1 MNNIMET
8 QKYPQGAIWR
18 KWDLHIH
25 SKYSLENRAKLDVS
39 TIFEK
44 AINNGMSVISITD
57 HSNFDSLDE
66 IWNVWENGKV
76 VFSGTEQRINELID
90 FFPGIE
96 LKANTG
102 KRGVHLIAI
111 FPRMINK
118 KKANKEFLISEFL
131 SKIDCSKNDI
141 EIAGNTDYSK
151 GLFEIS
157 VDIEKTCN
165 KVHELGG
172 VVIVHAGYDKDHSI
186 EKEIAHHSENANDEE
201 ILNSLGP
208 HKEKLMRNFID
219 ICELSKESKKSIDF
233 YLEKF
238 NKPTVVFSDS
248 HEDYKGEKFTWIKAD
263 PTMDGL
269 KQVINEPDRVFIG
282 DKPQIISKINLHKTK
297 FINKIKINPVK
308 GYAQKHGKWFED
320 VEIELN
326 KELVGIIG
334 NKGSGKSALA
344 DIIALCS
351 FYKDDKNFSFLVPKK
366 FRDKNLAQ
374 NFESTIIWE
383 DGTPNTVNLNNSFK
397 TEEGV
402 LERVKYLPQ
411 GYFEDLCN
419 EFESLNKFK
428 HELENV
434 VFQHL
439 PDDEKFNKNTFEDLI
454 EFRKRT
460 VEKEI
465 SIIQTDISELNK
477 VIISYEKKE
486 NKKYSD
492 EIKVKIAQKEAELK
506 ALQEPAKVEDP
517 NKNPEIA
524 ILNKALLE
532 KIQLIKKEIDDI
544 SNNIEKTKQE
554 KTDLVNEV
562 ADLNNIKDD
571 ITIVLN
577 ELKSIKE
584 KHKSQ
589 LDEKYKINID
599 EIIKVEANFS
609 SIDKLIKKNEKSIDE
624 KKILLG
630 EKILKFDEFDEK
642 SENNTLIVKYE
653 EKKKELEVEQ
663 NKLDEPQ
670 KKYQKYLEDYQ
681 IFEKQKKDIIGDENK
696 FDSKTWLEK
705 EKNFIENGL
714 QQKITELHIQRLNL
728 VEQIFLKKS
737 AILNIYHTAK
747 SSIDEI
753 IEGNRSLLKGYEIN
767 IDASLSLVY
776 SFEKSFFDYIN
787 QGVRGSFYGTS
798 DGSFVLKKILE
809 TKNIE
814 SKEDILLFLT
824 EIIDHLKS
832 DKRPNSNNEKV
843 FIGTQIADL
852 DDFYNFLFSLDY
864 IDYNYELKLGD
875 KKLESLS
882 PGEKGALLL
891 VFYLLLD
898 KSDIPLILD
907 QPEDNLDNNSV
918 ANILV
923 PFIKEAKKKRQIIM
937 VTHNPNLAVVADA
950 EQIIYV
956 NIDKNDGNKFSFTSG
971 SIEDKIINKCIVN
984 VLEGTMPAFNQR
996 KRKYYE

>member
-18 KWDLHIH
+18 KWDLHLHTPSSDDYKNKTVSNQDIINTI
-25 SKYSLENRAKLDVS
+25 YS
-39 TIFEK
+39 
-44 AINNGMSVISITD
+44 NGIECVAITD
-57 HSNFDSLDE
+57 HHIIDGERIKEL
-66 IWNVWENGKV
+66 
-76 VFSGTEQRINELID
+76 QRLGIEKGITV
-90 FFPGIE
+90 FPGIE
-96 LKANTG
+96 
-102 KRGVHLIAI
+102 
-111 FPRMINK
+111 
-118 KKANKEFLISEFL
+118 FL
-131 SKIDCSKNDI
+131 SDARGDEPIHFIGIFSEYCNIDYVWGQIENNTKIKDIKGKNR
-141 EIAGNTDYSK
+141 
-151 GLFEIS
+151 
-157 VDIEKTCN
+157 
-165 KVHELGG
+165 KVHEVYCDLEDTIKLIKELGG
-172 VVIVHAGYDKDHSI
+172 IVSIHAGDKSNSI
-186 EKEIAHHSENANDEE
+186 ECIT
-201 ILNSLGP
+201 NSLP
-208 HKEKLMRNFID
+208 HTMAQKTD
-219 ICELSKESKKSIDF
+219 IATIVDIYELGKESDQDGYRKIVFPFIKKVI
-233 YLEKF
+233 
-238 NKPTVVFSDS
+238 PMIICSDNHKIS
-248 HEDYKGEKFTWIKAD
+248 DYKLKQNCWIKAD
-263 PTMDGL
+263 PTFEGL

-282 DKPQIISKINLHKTK
+282 DKPEIISKINLHKTK

-308 GYAQKHGKWFED
+308 GYAQKHGKWFENVD
-320 VEIELN
+320 IELN

-374 NFESTIIWE
+374 NFESTILWE

-402 LERVKYLPQ
+402 VERVKYLPQ

-439 PDDEKFNKNTFEDLI
+439 PDDEKFNRNTFEDLI

-477 VIISYEKKE
+477 LIISYERKE

-524 ILNKALLE
+524 KLNKTLLE

-544 SNNIEKTKQE
+544 SINIEKTKQE

-630 EKILKFDEFDEK
+630 EKILKLDEFDEK
-642 SENNTLIVKYE
+642 SENKTLIVKLE
-653 EKKKELEVEQ
+653 EKKKELEFEQ

-681 IFEKQKKDIIGDENK
+681 IFEKQKKDIIGDDNK

-714 QQKITELHIQRLNL
+714 QQKIAELHIQRLNL

-753 IEGNRSLLKGYEIN
+753 IEGNKSLLKGYEIN
-767 IDASLSLVY
+767 IDASLNLIY

-814 SKEDILLFLT
+814 SNDDILHFLT
-824 EIIDHLKS
+824 EIIDHLKF

-852 DDFYNFLFSLDY
+852 ESFYNFLFSLDY

>member
-1 MNNIMET
+1 MET

-18 KWDLHIH
+18 KWDLHLH
-25 SKYSLENRAKLDVS
+25 TPSSEDYENKSISNED
-39 TIFEK
+39 I
-44 AINNGMSVISITD
+44 INTLYFNDIRCAAITD
-57 HSNFDSLDE
+57 HH
-66 IWNVWENGKV
+66 
-76 VFSGTEQRINELID
+76 LID
-90 FFPGIE
+90 CSRIIDLQELGKEKDITILPGIE
-96 LKANTG
+96 FLSDARGDEPVHFIGIFSENCDINFVWAQIENNTKIKDVKG
-102 KRGVHLIAI
+102 
-111 FPRMINK
+111 K
-118 KKANKEFLISEFL
+118 KKKRN
-131 SKIDCSKNDI
+131 
-141 EIAGNTDYSK
+141 EIYCDLEETVK
-151 GLFEIS
+151 FI
-157 VDIEKTCN
+157 K
-165 KVHELGG
+165 ELGG
-172 VVIVHAGYDKDHSI
+172 IVTIHAGKKSNSI
-186 EKEIAHHSENANDEE
+186 ENITNALPHGIAQKEDIAKIVDFFE
-201 ILNSLGP
+201 LG
-208 HKEKLMRNFID
+208 
-219 ICELSKESKKSIDF
+219 KESDVDEYKKIVIKYLKKTINKEHPLVLCSDNHNVADF
-233 YLEKF
+233 KLKQ
-238 NKPTVVFSDS
+238 NC
-248 HEDYKGEKFTWIKAD
+248 WIKAD
-263 PTMDGL
+263 PTFEGL

-282 DKPQIISKINLHKTK
+282 DKPEIVTKVNLHKTK

-308 GYAQKHGKWFED
+308 GYAQKHGKWFENVD
-320 VEIELN
+320 IELN

-402 LERVKYLPQ
+402 VERVKYLPQ

-419 EFESLNKFK
+419 EFESLKKFK

-465 SIIQTDISELNK
+465 SIIQSDISELNK
-477 VIISYEKKE
+477 LIISYERKE
-486 NKKYSD
+486 NKKYKD
-492 EIKVKIAQKEAELK
+492 EIKVKIEHKEAELK

-524 ILNKALLE
+524 ELNKALLE
-532 KIQLIKKEIDDI
+532 KIHQIKKDIDDI
-544 SNNIEKTKQE
+544 LNNIEKTKLE
-554 KTDLVNEV
+554 KTDLINEV

-571 ITIVLN
+571 ITIALN
-577 ELKSIKE
+577 EIKSIKE
-584 KHKSQ
+584 KYKSK
-589 LDEKYKINID
+589 LDEKFKINID

-609 SIDKLIKKNEKSIDE
+609 SIDKLIKKNEKAIEE

-630 EKILKFDEFDEK
+630 EKIIKFDEFDEK
-642 SENNTLIVKYE
+642 ADNKTLIAKYE

-670 KKYQKYLEDYQ
+670 KKYQKYLEEYQ

-696 FDSKTWLEK
+696 YDSKTWLEK
-705 EKNFIENGL
+705 EKYFIENGL
-714 QQKITELHIQRLNL
+714 DQKITELHKQRLML

-737 AILNIYHTAK
+737 EILSIYHTAK

-753 IEGNRSLLKGYEIN
+753 IEGNKSLLKGYEIN
-767 IDASLSLVY
+767 IDASLNLIY

-814 SKEDILLFLT
+814 SNDDILHFLT
-824 EIIDHLKS
+824 EIIDHLKF

-852 DDFYNFLFSLDY
+852 ESFYNFLFSLDY